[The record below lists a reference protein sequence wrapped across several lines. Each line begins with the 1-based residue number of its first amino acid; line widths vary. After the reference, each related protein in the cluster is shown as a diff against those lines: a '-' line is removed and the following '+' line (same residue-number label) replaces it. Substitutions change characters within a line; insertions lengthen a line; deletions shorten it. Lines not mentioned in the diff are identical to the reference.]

1 MEIYISDYIKE
12 NKEKISKNFSKLI
25 KKKKEES
32 IYDPPEIFPGMI
44 IQCKITNILYNNI
57 TNKKNSIF
65 CSLIKI
71 LSYIEYDNNNNNNKD
86 LSKVIVNLAPY
97 NITGIIKQ
105 QNIYDDNLMYLN
117 ELIND
122 NLTLGNYITALVIE
136 IVGENI
142 FLSLENSL
150 IKNIPQK
157 FFDKSK
163 EEYNIPYSLGQK
175 ILDNSENFNEQYI
188 ENKLNEYGIKFEDK
202 IDFPYKTI
210 RKIQNYDWSDEYVN
224 KAKEEC
230 EFGNFQK
237 AIELYTE
244 AEKLDPF
251 SGNIYINKANIF
263 LKLHDLESAKKNL
276 KNLLKIEPNNQV
288 AIDKLKQIIDIQVQN
303 DNINNNNSNNNQYE
317 FKNFLGKKR
326 NEL

>member
-1 MEIYISDYIKE
+1 MEVNISEYIKE
-12 NKEKISKNFSKLI
+12 NKEKISKKFSTLI
-25 KKKKEES
+25 KTKKEES

-44 IQCKITNILYNNI
+44 IQCKITKINYNN
-57 TNKKNSIF
+57 TTKKKNSIF

-71 LSYIEYDNNNNNNKD
+71 LSYIEYNNNI
-86 LSKVIVNLAPY
+86 SKEDFDKIIVNLAPY
-97 NITGIIKQ
+97 HISGIIKSE
-105 QNIYDDNLMYLN
+105 NIYDNNLIYLN
-117 ELIND
+117 ESIND
-122 NLTLGNYITALVIE
+122 NLYIGNEISALVIE
-136 IVGENI
+136 VLGENI
-142 FLSLENSL
+142 FLSLQNSI
-150 IKNIPQK
+150 IKNYHQT
-157 FFDKSK
+157 FFDKTK

-175 ILDNSENFNEQYI
+175 ILEISENLNDQYI
-188 ENKLNEYGIKFEDK
+188 ENKLNEYGIKFEEK

-251 SGNIYINKANIF
+251 SGTIYINKANIF

-288 AIDKLKQIIDIQVQN
+288 AIDKLKQIIDIQIQN
-303 DNINNNNSNNNQYE
+303 DNNNNQSDI
-317 FKNFLGKKR
+317 KNFLGKKR

>member
-1 MEIYISDYIKE
+1 MEVNISEYIKE
-12 NKEKISKNFSKLI
+12 NKEKISKKFSTLI
-25 KKKKEES
+25 KTKKEES

-97 NITGIIKQ
+97 NIIGIIKQ

-175 ILDNSENFNEQYI
+175 ILDNSENF
-188 ENKLNEYGIKFEDK
+188 
-202 IDFPYKTI
+202 
-210 RKIQNYDWSDEYVN
+210 NYDWSDEYVN